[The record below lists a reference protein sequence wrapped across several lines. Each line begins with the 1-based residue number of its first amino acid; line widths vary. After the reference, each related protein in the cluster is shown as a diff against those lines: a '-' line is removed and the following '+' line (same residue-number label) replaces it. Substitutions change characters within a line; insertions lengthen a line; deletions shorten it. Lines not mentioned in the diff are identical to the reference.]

1 MCFHRQTLMLKTKE
15 ARSMIKKQEKKKQS
29 LAKAR
34 RTQRKIRTQT
44 NTNKVQML
52 KAEARS

>member
-1 MCFHRQTLMLKTKE
+1 MLKTKE

-34 RTQRKIRTQT
+34 RTLPGLESAEDRKENQDTD
-44 NTNKVQML
+44 KY
-52 KAEARS
+52 